1 MRTAATFKM
10 LPDPAFV
17 VSWLCFVCHS
27 CPCGIQLWA
36 SPASAFVLCLLLV
49 AKQSQLCNKSCRLLI
64 AWCSHACNA
73 VVLAMLVCTELRLDI
88 SCNLLLGYTVLCVI
102 IHASLLPANSYFVK
116 ECQVNRITQSL
127 CPDVGTLAPHLAKA
141 VHKAWEKIKTAS
153 ALLQTNR
160 LQLSNAGLVKAP
172 PHRSTQA
179 AHPQQLT
186 SKC

>member
-1 MRTAATFKM
+1 MVITSQCFCTLSTFSCQTVSA
-10 LPDPAFV
+10 LQQV
-17 VSWLCFVCHS
+17 VPPFDRVVFSRMQCC
-27 CPCGIQLWA
+27 
-36 SPASAFVLCLLLV
+36 
-49 AKQSQLCNKSCRLLI
+49 
-64 AWCSHACNA
+64 CSG
-73 VVLAMLVCTELRLDI
+73 MLVCTELRLDI
-88 SCNLLLGYTVLCVI
+88 SCNLLLGYTVHCVI
-102 IHASLLPANSYFVK
+102 VHASLLPANSYFVK

-141 VHKAWEKIKTAS
+141 VHKAWEMIKTAS

-160 LQLSNAGLVKAP
+160 LQSSNAGLVKAP